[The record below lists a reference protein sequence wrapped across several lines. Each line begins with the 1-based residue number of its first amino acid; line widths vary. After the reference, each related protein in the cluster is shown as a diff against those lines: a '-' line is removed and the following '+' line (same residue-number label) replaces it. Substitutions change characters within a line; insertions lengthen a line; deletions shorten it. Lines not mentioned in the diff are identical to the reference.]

1 MARFL
6 FATMPIP
13 GHVAPIAPVV
23 RALVDRGHQVT
34 WYTSA
39 FFAEKVA
46 ASGAEFSPIVSTLD
60 FGDADY
66 DRHYP
71 ERVKYEGLQKLIF
84 DFEHVFVGSVEG
96 YVTDLRAL
104 IESNHPDA
112 LVVDPA
118 VAAGWV
124 IAETDGLP
132 TAIVNITVLSL
143 EDPGV
148 APFGLGLPPNSS
160 LLGRVRN
167 KALYALVDRVIFRKV
182 NRAYRR
188 LARAHGWPVL
198 PFRPHATRWLYLQPS
213 VPALEY
219 PQVALPPQLH
229 FIGPLLPT
237 PADDHGRP
245 GWWPDLQAARAARR
259 PVVLVT
265 QGTIA
270 TESDEL
276 IEPTLRAL
284 AEEDVLVIAAGAD
297 PAAMTSVPANARVV
311 PFVPFVPLMPFVDAY
326 VTNGGFGGV
335 VIALANGVPVVS
347 AGTTEDKAE
356 VGGRIAYAGVGINLK
371 TNRPTEDALRV
382 AIFQVLRDPSYRE
395 KAARIQRDF
404 ADHDAP
410 TEAAELLEQLAS
422 TKAPV
427 IRTGPH

>member
-1 MARFL
+1 
-6 FATMPIP
+6 MPIP

-23 RALVDRGHQVT
+23 RALVDRGHQVI

-112 LVVDPA
+112 LSSTRGRSGMGDRRDRWPA
-118 VAAGWV
+118 
-124 IAETDGLP
+124 DGH
-132 TAIVNITVLSL
+132 INVTVLSL

-160 LLGRVRN
+160 LIGRVRN
-167 KALYALVDRVIFRKV
+167 KVLYALVDRVIFGKV

-188 LARAHGWPVL
+188 LAREHGWPVFPSGRTPPAGCTCSHRCRHWSTRRSHCPRSCTSSARCCPRRL
-198 PFRPHATRWLYLQPS
+198 MIMDGPAGGRIWRPHGQP
-213 VPALEY
+213 V
-219 PQVALPPQLH
+219 
-229 FIGPLLPT
+229 
-237 PADDHGRP
+237 
-245 GWWPDLQAARAARR
+245 R

-297 PAAMTSVPANARVV
+297 PAAMTSVPTNARVV

-356 VGGRIAYAGVGINLK
+356 VGGRVAYAGVGINLK
-371 TNRPTEDALRV
+371 TNRPTEGHCASRSSRCSATVIPREGGADPTGLCRPRRSDRSRGA
-382 AIFQVLRDPSYRE
+382 AGTTGRDE
-395 KAARIQRDF
+395 G
-404 ADHDAP
+404 
-410 TEAAELLEQLAS
+410 
-422 TKAPV
+422 
-427 IRTGPH
+427 TGDPHRPD

>member
-13 GHVAPIAPVV
+13 GHVASIAPVV
-23 RALVDRGHQVT
+23 RALVDRGHQVI

-39 FFAEKVA
+39 FQAEKVA
-46 ASGAEFSPIVSTLD
+46 GSGAEFSPIVSTLD

-71 ERVKYEGLQKLIF
+71 ERVKHEGLQKLIF

-104 IESNHPDA
+104 IASNHPDA

-143 EDPGV
+143 EGPGV

-219 PQVALPPQLH
+219 PQVTLPPQLH
-229 FIGPLLPT
+229 FIGPLLPA
-237 PADDHGRP
+237 PADACVLRALPRPARGEWSSGGQPDCAGGDGGGEYGREPPAHLRRPGSRWGAEAPRRRVDRFRGRP
-245 GWWPDLQAARAARR
+245 GADQRVVVGAASPGRRSGPLGRSGRPGGRQHGVDAGALPVAA
-259 PVVLVT
+259 
-265 QGTIA
+265 
-270 TESDEL
+270 
-276 IEPTLRAL
+276 PTDGAS
-284 AEEDVLVIAAGAD
+284 AGAD
-297 PAAMTSVPANARVV
+297 A
-311 PFVPFVPLMPFVDAY
+311 
-326 VTNGGFGGV
+326 
-335 VIALANGVPVVS
+335 
-347 AGTTEDKAE
+347 
-356 VGGRIAYAGVGINLK
+356 
-371 TNRPTEDALRV
+371 ALR
-382 AIFQVLRDPSYRE
+382 
-395 KAARIQRDF
+395 
-404 ADHDAP
+404 
-410 TEAAELLEQLAS
+410 
-422 TKAPV
+422 
-427 IRTGPH
+427 